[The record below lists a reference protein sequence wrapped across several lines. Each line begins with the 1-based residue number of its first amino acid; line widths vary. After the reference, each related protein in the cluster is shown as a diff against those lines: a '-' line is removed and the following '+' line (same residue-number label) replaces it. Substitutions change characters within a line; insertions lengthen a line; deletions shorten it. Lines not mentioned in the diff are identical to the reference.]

1 PDVQRYELW
10 VIPQG
15 YNLLLLVRNLP
26 ESPQLGQIYSRYDPI
41 SEFADP
47 PNLLLDP
54 PTDESRRRSVDQ
66 SLLIVHHQLTEHLI
80 FIKLGLQEARK
91 RLRLLNV
98 ILRPRLN
105 RDPRPPRDGRHDQ
118 SGRNRLDVG

>member
-1 PDVQRYELW
+1 ILNTDAVRVGKEVPDVQRHELW

-66 SLLIVHHQLTEHLI
+66 SLLIVHYQLAEHLI
-80 FIKLGLQEARK
+80 FIKLSLQEARK
-91 RLRLLNV
+91 RLRPLNV
-98 ILRPRLN
+98 ILCAGLN
-105 RDPRPPRDGRHDQ
+105 RDPR
-118 SGRNRLDVG
+118 